1 MTDPADVKSKP
12 VQNRTAEK
20 NLTAAYPLWMNR
32 VKCRLE
38 YRGGLVVVEDH
49 EGAALNLSKSEGRM
63 PPYTLGAKW
72 LGRNSQSPIRA
83 RSFAS
88 PGLLIWPSRGLT
100 NWGSVGAAMRAYYG
114 RIVTRSGR

>member
-1 MTDPADVKSKP
+1 MTDPADIKSKP

-38 YRGGLVVVEDH
+38 YRGSLVVVEDY

-63 PPYTLGAKW
+63 PPNMLGAKW
-72 LGRNSQSPIRA
+72 LVRNSQSPIRLG
-83 RSFAS
+83 
-88 PGLLIWPSRGLT
+88 PLLRPDC
-100 NWGSVGAAMRAYYG
+100 
-114 RIVTRSGR
+114 